1 MFPNIILLW
10 IAGAIIVLI
19 SYYFDADKTRQGV
32 RKGVKIFKGLFSP
45 FVNIM
50 ILASFILVVV
60 PPEMIERYLGGES
73 GFIGIA
79 LSAIIGSITLIPAFI
94 VYPIASELLERG
106 ASYMVIATFITTLLM
121 VGVVTYPLESK
132 YFGKKVA
139 LVRNVLNFFAA
150 ILIGLLIGVIM

>member
-10 IAGAIIVLI
+10 IAGASIVLL
-19 SYYFDADKTRQGV
+19 SYYFDKEKTKQGIK
-32 RKGVKIFKGLFSP
+32 KGLKIFKGLFSP

-50 ILASFILVVV
+50 ILASIILVIV
-60 PPEMIERYLGGES
+60 PPEMIEQYLGGGS
-73 GFIGIA
+73 GFYGVT
-79 LSAIIGSITLIPAFI
+79 LSALIGSITLIPAFI
-94 VYPIASELLERG
+94 VYPIASELLKRG

-121 VGVVTYPLESK
+121 VGVVTFPLESK

-150 ILIGLLIGVIM
+150 IIIGLLIGVIM

>member
-1 MFPNIILLW
+1 MFLNIILLW

-19 SYYFDADKTRQGV
+19 SYYFDAEKTRQGV
-32 RKGVKIFKGLFSP
+32 KKGAKIFKGLFSP

-50 ILASFILVVV
+50 ILASLILVVV
-60 PPEMIERYLGGES
+60 PPGTIERYLGGES
-73 GFIGIA
+73 GFFGLT
-79 LSAIIGSITLIPAFI
+79 LSAILGSITLIPAFI
-94 VYPIASELLERG
+94 VYPLASELLERG
-106 ASYMVIATFITTLLM
+106 ASYMVIATFITTLIM

>member
-1 MFPNIILLW
+1 MFPNILLLW
-10 IAGAIIVLI
+10 IAGIAIVLL
-19 SYYFDADKTRQGV
+19 SHYFDKEKTKQGIN
-32 RKGVKIFKGLFSP
+32 KGFKIFKGLFSP

-50 ILASFILVVV
+50 ILASFILIIV
-60 PPEMIERYLGGES
+60 PPEIIEQYLGGES
-73 GFIGIA
+73 GLFGIT

-139 LVRNVLNFFAA
+139 LVRNALNFFAA
-150 ILIGLLIGVIM
+150 IIIGLLIGVIM

>member
-1 MFPNIILLW
+1 MFLNIIPLW

-19 SYYFDADKTRQGV
+19 SYYFDAEKTRQGV
-32 RKGVKIFKGLFSP
+32 KKGAKIFKGLFSP

-60 PPEMIERYLGGES
+60 PPGMIERYLGGES
-73 GFIGIA
+73 GFLGLT

>member
-1 MFPNIILLW
+1 MFPNIMLLW
-10 IAGAIIVLI
+10 FAGLVIVFI
-19 SYYFDADKTRQGV
+19 SYYFDKEKTKQGAN
-32 RKGVKIFKGLFSP
+32 KGLKILKGLLSP

-50 ILASFILVVV
+50 VLASILLALV
-60 PPEMIERYLGGES
+60 PPEMIEHYLGGES
-73 GFIGIA
+73 GFFGVT
-79 LSAIIGSITLIPAFI
+79 LSALIGSITLIPAFI
-94 VYPIASELLERG
+94 VYPIASELLKRG

-150 ILIGLLIGVIM
+150 IIIGLLIGVVM

>member
-1 MFPNIILLW
+1 MLSNIILLW
-10 IAGAIIVLI
+10 IVGTIIVLI
-19 SYYFDADKTRQGV
+19 SYYFDKEKTHQG
-32 RKGVKIFKGLFSP
+32 INKGLKIMKGLLSP

-50 ILASFILVVV
+50 ILASFLLAIV
-60 PPEMIERYLGGES
+60 PPQMIEHYLGGES
-73 GFIGIA
+73 GFFGIT

-94 VYPIASELLERG
+94 VYPIASELLKRG

-121 VGVVTYPLESK
+121 VGVVTFPLESK

-150 ILIGLLIGVIM
+150 IVIGLLIGLIM